1 MKKQRGE
8 LIGGVVERVCD
19 APGETLGVWFS
30 AAEGGDEATLEKLAR
45 KHPMLIHARHPL
57 KSGSALWLAVLW
69 KRLDAAR
76 WLLSHG
82 ASANQK
88 EAAADTSPFLH
99 ACGSGS
105 LEMVELLLPFADITQ
120 KGPSGATGL
129 MMLVAQGRQLNLD
142 RERWGRLAERFNPE
156 DRDGVGNSA
165 LSLAVSRGLL
175 AAVEGLLDH
184 LPLLA
189 RDRKTAWVS
198 AQRRGEPEVL
208 DTVIVH
214 PKGEELRGEVREAIA
229 AGEMK
234 MADFP
239 RLARFLAQEE
249 AENLR
254 QAMVEALPP
263 QGETPA
269 NDDLAPR
276 PARRM

>member
-1 MKKQRGE
+1 MQKQRGE
-8 LIGGVVERVCD
+8 LIGGVVERVYG
-19 APGETLGVWFS
+19 ASGETLGVWFS
-30 AAEGGDEATLEKLAR
+30 AAEAGDEATLEKLAA
-45 KHPMLIHARHPL
+45 KNPKLVHARHPL
-57 KSGSALWLAVLW
+57 KSGSALWLAVQW

-76 WLLSHG
+76 CLLSHG
-82 ASANQK
+82 ASASQT
-88 EAAADTSPFLH
+88 ETVSGASPFLL
-99 ACGSGS
+99 ACTHCD
-105 LEMVELLLPFADITQ
+105 LEMVELLLPFADTTQ

-129 MMLVAQGRQLNLD
+129 MMLVARGRRLNLD

-189 RDRKTAWVS
+189 RDRKAAWVS

-214 PKGEELRGEVREAIA
+214 PKGEELRGKVQEAIA

-239 RLARFLAQEE
+239 KLARFLAQEE
-249 AENLR
+249 AQTLR
-254 QAMVEALPP
+254 QAMAAAPGPEFKTSTETALP
-263 QGETPA
+263 
-269 NDDLAPR
+269 LS
-276 PARRM
+276 RRL